1 MPQRVNGSVFSDQ
14 VLTGSL
20 RHYLLVGA
28 DFSESFDD
36 ESPVYGSAAEE
47 VARVITQKAIIAIF
61 NPYEIGI
68 SFALESNRANWDTDE
83 LQAAIRALGT
93 DVGTDHLD
101 LSSIRIEEVE
111 YKFLGSGYT
120 FVVPD
125 PVLNYLSANNTYF
138 ALADTTL
145 YLPDHETV
153 DIGSIIRLFKRE
165 DVTLTIEG

>member
-111 YKFLGSGYT
+111 
-120 FVVPD
+120 
-125 PVLNYLSANNTYF
+125 
-138 ALADTTL
+138 
-145 YLPDHETV
+145 
-153 DIGSIIRLFKRE
+153 
-165 DVTLTIEG
+165 